1 MSFVNESKTSPIEND
16 TGANV
21 RADINSNMAA
31 IYSLNA
37 SSSEPSAA
45 NSVARMIWA
54 DESNNEL
61 KIRNGTNTSF
71 ITIGSLNET
80 NLGLATKASPTFT
93 GNVGIP
99 AGTVS
104 SLPIRFTGDSDT
116 GLFQNSAN
124 DFSIVT
130 AGVRRVHFNDNGITI
145 RDRKALRFRDSSN
158 SNFVAL
164 QAPANAAADITLT
177 LPGSDGNA
185 NDVLQSDGSGNLSF
199 AALPQAVPT
208 GSVHMMATT
217 TVPSGYLECDGSE
230 VSITTY
236 ADLYN
241 AIGTTWG
248 AGDGSTTFNLPDL
261 RGEFVRG
268 WASDRRSDGV
278 DPNSDSGRIFSS
290 SQTDSNKQHNHTAT
304 STTSI
309 SPSDHNHVFPG
320 DDQLGG
326 QANGQGGWTNRTT
339 GNFSYDA
346 RSSTSGNGFIY
357 RTSDATLTAST
368 STSIA
373 NDGGSEARPRNIT
386 MMYVT
391 KT

>member
-1 MSFVNESKTSPIEND
+1 MSFVNETKSTPIQND

-54 DESNNEL
+54 DETNDEL

-93 GNVGIP
+93 GNVGVP

-104 SLPIRFTGDSDT
+104 SLPIRRSDDTNTGIYFSAADT
-116 GLFQNSAN
+116 LDIATGG
-124 DFSIVT
+124 T
-130 AGVRRVHFNDNGITI
+130 RRAHFDTNGITI
-145 RDRKALRFRDSSN
+145 RDRKALRFRDTSN

-164 QAPANAAADITLT
+164 RAPDNAASDITLT
-177 LPGSDGNA
+177 LPSSDGNA

-199 AALPQAVPT
+199 AALPTAVPSGT
-208 GSVHMMATT
+208 VHLFATT
-217 TVPSGYLECDGSE
+217 TAPTGYLECDGSAI
-230 VSITTY
+230 SRTTY
-236 ADLYN
+236 ADLFTV
-241 AIGTTWG
+241 IGTTWG
-248 AGDGSTTFNLPDL
+248 AGDGSSTFNLPDL

-268 WASDRRSDGV
+268 WDNGRGV
-278 DPNSDSGRIFSS
+278 DSGRNFGTAQSDDNREHGHSVTQGPHNHQITDPGHFHNVAYSNSDSGDGVIEESGVGLSGFEP
-290 SQTDSNKQHNHTAT
+290 TETAT
-304 STTSI
+304 TGISI
-309 SPSDHNHVFPG
+309 N
-320 DDQLGG
+320 
-326 QANGQGGWTNRTT
+326 
-339 GNFSYDA
+339 
-346 RSSTSGNGFIY
+346 
-357 RTSDATLTAST
+357 TALIPI
-368 STSIA
+368 SI
-373 NDGGSEARPRNIT
+373 DTDGSEARPRNIA
-386 MMYVT
+386 MMYVI

>member
-1 MSFVNESKTSPIEND
+1 MSFVNETKSTPIQND

-80 NLGLATKASPTFT
+80 NLGLATIASPTFT
-93 GNVGIP
+93 GNVGVP

-104 SLPIRFTGDSDT
+104 SLPIRRSDDTNTGIYFSAADTLDIATGGTRRAHFDS
-116 GLFQNSAN
+116 
-124 DFSIVT
+124 
-130 AGVRRVHFNDNGITI
+130 NGITI
-145 RDRKALRFRDSSN
+145 RDRKALRLRDTSN
-158 SNFVAL
+158 SNFVAI
-164 QAPANAAADITLT
+164 QAPSNVASDITLT
-177 LPGSDGNA
+177 LPSSDGNA

-208 GSVHMMATT
+208 GLVHIMATT
-217 TVPSGYLECDGSE
+217 TAPSGYLKCNGAA
-230 VSITTY
+230 VSRTTY
-236 ADLYN
+236 ADLF
-241 AIGTTWG
+241 AIIGTTWG
-248 AGDGSTTFNLPDL
+248 EGDGSSTFNVPDL

-268 WASDRRSDGV
+268 WADNGSV
-278 DPNSDSGRIFSS
+278 DSGRSFAS
-290 SQTDSNKQHNHTAT
+290 SQSDQNKQHNHGVT
-304 STTSI
+304 
-309 SPSDHNHVFPG
+309 DGGHNHSINDPG
-320 DDQLGG
+320 HIHQVEYSNSDSGDGVIEESGTGLSGTEPTLS
-326 QANGQGGWTNRTT
+326 ATT
-339 GNFSYDA
+339 GITIN
-346 RSSTSGNGFIY
+346 N
-357 RTSDATLTAST
+357 ATTGI
-368 STSIA
+368 SIN
-373 NDGGSEARPRNIT
+373 NDGGSEARPRNIA
-386 MMYVT
+386 MMYVI

>member
-1 MSFVNESKTSPIEND
+1 MSFVNETKSTPIQND

-21 RADINSNMAA
+21 RSDINSNMAA

-54 DESNNEL
+54 DETNNQL

-71 ITIGSLNET
+71 LTIGSLNET

-93 GNVGIP
+93 GNVGVP

-116 GLFQNSAN
+116 DLFQNAAN

-145 RDRKALRFRDSSN
+145 RDRKALRLRDSSN

-164 QAPANAAADITLT
+164 RAPSNAASDITLT
-177 LPGSDGNA
+177 LPSSDGNA

-208 GSVHMMATT
+208 GSVHMMASTS
-217 TVPSGYLECDGSE
+217 VPSGYLKCNGAA
-230 VSITTY
+230 VSRTTY
-236 ADLYN
+236 ADLF
-241 AIGTTWG
+241 AVIGTAFG
-248 AGDGSTTFNLPDL
+248 AGDGSSTFKLPDM

-268 WASDRRSDGV
+268 WADNRSDL
-278 DPNSDSGRIFSS
+278 DAGRGFGTN
-290 SQTDSNKQHNHTAT
+290 QGDQNKQHSHSAT
-304 STTSI
+304 SNVSDPGHHHAYIDQQAHNEGYRPWKAGDNDCGQRNKNTNNAFTGISVTTTV
-309 SPSDHNHVFPG
+309 H
-320 DDQLGG
+320 
-326 QANGQGGWTNRTT
+326 
-339 GNFSYDA
+339 
-346 RSSTSGNGFIY
+346 SS
-357 RTSDATLTAST
+357 
-368 STSIA
+368 
-373 NDGGSEARPRNIT
+373 GGSEARPYNIA
-386 MMYVT
+386 MLYVI